1 MKRNNNSLE
10 YKMELSKTY
19 LKAVSA
25 FANYNDGEI
34 IFI

>member
-10 YKMELSKTY
+10 YKMELSKSY
-19 LKAVSA
+19 LKTVSA